1 MRPVT
6 YLLALAL
13 VGIMLELAFTSDAGA
28 DTHPILTPELRAQV
42 LAQSGYLPAP
52 TCLRRKPCPS

>member
-1 MRPVT
+1 MKPVT
-6 YLLALAL
+6 YMLALAL
-13 VGIMLELAFTSDAGA
+13 VGVMLALAFTTGAGA

-42 LAQSGYLPAP
+42 LAQSVYPPVP